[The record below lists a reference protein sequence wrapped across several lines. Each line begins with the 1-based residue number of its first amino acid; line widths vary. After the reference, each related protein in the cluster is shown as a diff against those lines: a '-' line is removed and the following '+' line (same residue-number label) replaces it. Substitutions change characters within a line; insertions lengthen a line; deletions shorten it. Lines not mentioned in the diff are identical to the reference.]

1 MIDAAIKEFH
11 DNTCIRFIHQIDK
24 EFSEDYLFIRKKAGQ
39 G

>member
-11 DNTCIRFIHQIDK
+11 DNTCIRFIQIDK